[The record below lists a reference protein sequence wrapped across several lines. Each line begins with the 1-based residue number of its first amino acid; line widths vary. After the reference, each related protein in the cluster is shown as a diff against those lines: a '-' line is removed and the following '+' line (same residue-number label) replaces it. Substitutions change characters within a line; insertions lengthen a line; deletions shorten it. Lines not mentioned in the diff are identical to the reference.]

1 MTKTVLILT
10 ALLLSLT
17 AFAQTPSNDNDTK
30 KPLQKL
36 IIDVGVTPFQ
46 FSLAEEGTLKSVN
59 FALGYE
65 ITKKIDLRFNVDL
78 NTFIDRNPFGRY
90 AKNEFSYLT
99 GLSLGVNYNL
109 MDNFRFIYD
118 NSAID
123 ILAKF
128 GIDINDYSEQ
138 ESFLY
143 DISLR
148 LKMKDLPYIGF
159 GYNHH
164 MFGSMLSSDMKG
176 IYLTLGL
183 EF

>member
-1 MTKTVLILT
+1 MTKTILILT
-10 ALLLSLT
+10 AILLSLT
-17 AFAQTPSNDNDTK
+17 AFSQTSSNDTK
-30 KPLQKL
+30 TPLQKL
-36 IIDVGVTPFQ
+36 IVDVGVTPFQ
-46 FSLAEEGTLKSVN
+46 ITLAEKGSLKSVN
-59 FALGYE
+59 FGLGYE

-78 NTFIDRNPFGRY
+78 NAFIDRNPFGRY
-90 AKNEFSYLT
+90 AENEYSYLT

-109 MDNFRFIYD
+109 FDNFKFIYD
-118 NSAID
+118 NSSID

-128 GIDINDYSEQ
+128 GIDVNDHSEQ

-148 LKMKDLPYIGF
+148 LKMKNLSYIGI
-159 GYNHH
+159 GYNQH
-164 MFGSMLSSDMKG
+164 MFGSMFSSDMKG

>member
-1 MTKTVLILT
+1 MTKTFLILT

-17 AFAQTPSNDNDTK
+17 AFSQTSYYVTK

-46 FSLAEEGTLKSVN
+46 ISLADEGTLKSVN

-78 NTFIDRNPFGRY
+78 NIFIDRNPFGRY

-109 MDNFRFIYD
+109 FDHFRFIYD

-128 GIDINDYSEQ
+128 GIDVNDYSEQ

-148 LKMKDLPYIGF
+148 LKMKDLSYIGI
-159 GYNHH
+159 GYNQH
-164 MFGSMLSSDMKG
+164 MFGSMSNSDMKG